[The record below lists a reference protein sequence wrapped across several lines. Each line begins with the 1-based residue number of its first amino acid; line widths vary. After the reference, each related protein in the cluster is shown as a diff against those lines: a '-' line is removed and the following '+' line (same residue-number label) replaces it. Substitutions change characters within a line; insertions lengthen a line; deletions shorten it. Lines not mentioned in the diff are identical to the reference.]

1 MLENILIK
9 YFGLVEDWNDI
20 YEKEK
25 ENWYNSYDKL
35 VQLIYDLDNL
45 GVLNGKANE
54 IIDELDS
61 ICNEN
66 DEDEEDD

>member
-9 YFGLVEDWNDI
+9 YFGLAEDWNDI
-20 YEKEK
+20 YEKEE

-66 DEDEEDD
+66 DEEEEI

>member
-9 YFGLVEDWNDI
+9 YFGLAEDWNDI

-25 ENWYNSYDKL
+25 ENWYNSYNKL
-35 VQLIYDLDNL
+35 VQLIYDLDEL
-45 GVLNGKANE
+45 GVLNGKSNE

-61 ICNEN
+61 ICNEG
-66 DEDEEDD
+66 DE

>member
-9 YFGLVEDWNDI
+9 YFGLAEDWNDI
-20 YEKEK
+20 YEKEE
-25 ENWYNSYDKL
+25 ENWYNSYNKL

-66 DEDEEDD
+66 DEEEEV

>member
-66 DEDEEDD
+66 D

>member
-9 YFGLVEDWNDI
+9 YFGLAEDWNDI
-20 YEKEK
+20 YEKEE

-66 DEDEEDD
+66 DEEEEV

>member
-9 YFGLVEDWNDI
+9 YFGLEENWNDI

-25 ENWYNSYDKL
+25 EKWYNSYDKL

-45 GVLNGKANE
+45 GVLNGKSNE

-61 ICNEN
+61 ICNEDN
-66 DEDEEDD
+66 EEEEI

>member
-9 YFGLVEDWNDI
+9 YFGLAENWNDI

-25 ENWYNSYDKL
+25 EKWYNSYDKL

-61 ICNEN
+61 ICNEDN
-66 DEDEEDD
+66 EEEEI

>member
-9 YFGLVEDWNDI
+9 YFGLTEDWNDI

-35 VQLIYDLDNL
+35 VQLIYDLDEL
-45 GVLNGKANE
+45 GVLNGKSSE
-54 IIDELDS
+54 IIDKLDD
-61 ICNEN
+61 IDNE
-66 DEDEEDD
+66 EEEC